1 MIDQIITNPNI
12 KDLTF
17 DIDFIFNKMNK
28 YKHNKKSVVRKEIEN
43 LTDILYNMNIR
54 VIKEDRLNN
63 LEVGRE
69 LRVITGRQWVKDKKE
84 IKDSNGLKSMT
95 ITFNDD
101 FKTMILN
108 SKTKTT
114 RLGDVKQVNQLQ
126 YFKIP
131 LDLITLKNKKVRN
144 LGLYLLQEAKLNRKN
159 IERGIPL
166 KRTMKNLYNNN
177 YLKLKYNKKQ
187 GQFKKDIVYKLED
200 YLNQLEDNK
209 IILYNTDAFDKLRY
223 DLSNKPIEEQKRIFD
238 EELIEI
244 RVIPQIISNDDEA
257 TIN

>member
-1 MIDQIITNPNI
+1 
-12 KDLTF
+12 
-17 DIDFIFNKMNK
+17 
-28 YKHNKKSVVRKEIEN
+28 
-43 LTDILYNMNIR
+43 MNIR

-126 YFKIP
+126 YFW
-131 LDLITLKNKKVRN
+131 
-144 LGLYLLQEAKLNRKN
+144 
-159 IERGIPL
+159 
-166 KRTMKNLYNNN
+166 
-177 YLKLKYNKKQ
+177 
-187 GQFKKDIVYKLED
+187 
-200 YLNQLEDNK
+200 
-209 IILYNTDAFDKLRY
+209 
-223 DLSNKPIEEQKRIFD
+223 
-238 EELIEI
+238 
-244 RVIPQIISNDDEA
+244 
-257 TIN
+257 

>member
-1 MIDQIITNPNI
+1 MKKRYYFLGICGVSMAT
-12 KDLTF
+12 LA
-17 DIDFIFNKMNK
+17 IF
-28 YKHNKKSVVRKEIEN
+28 
-43 LTDILYNMNIR
+43 
-54 VIKEDRLNN
+54 
-63 LEVGRE
+63 
-69 LRVITGRQWVKDKKE
+69 
-84 IKDSNGLKSMT
+84 
-95 ITFNDD
+95 
-101 FKTMILN
+101 
-108 SKTKTT
+108 
-114 RLGDVKQVNQLQ
+114 
-126 YFKIP
+126 
-131 LDLITLKNKKVRN
+131 LKNKGNFVQGSDRQIGKTAIF
-144 LGLYLLQEAKLNRKN
+144 LKQHGIDIDTKLNRKN